1 MGSYRPDLARHVLQ
15 RDLDRLGR
23 LLSSLAPDDGAQIGA
38 LAPWLRLVLEATRE
52 VGGREAV
59 APAAWDLLERLEELA
74 DAGPGRWVE
83 SHARAQDAFAV
94 WRGTLEHR
102 ELPDSAHREL
112 PDSAHPELP
121 DSALA
126 QVWLDPTRPGES
138 PTARRFLRLC
148 TLLDAGEFRTA

>member
-23 LLSSLAPDDGAQIGA
+23 LLTSLSPDDGARVGA

-52 VGGREAV
+52 VGGRETV

-83 SHARAQDAFAV
+83 SHARAQDAFEV
-94 WRGTLEHR
+94 WRGTLDHR
-102 ELPDSAHREL
+102 DVSDS
-112 PDSAHPELP
+112 P
-121 DSALA
+121 LA
-126 QVWLDPTRPGES
+126 QAWLDPTLAGERPA
-138 PTARRFLRLC
+138 ARRFLRLC
-148 TLLDAGEFRTA
+148 TLLDAGESRTA